1 MGRISTIFRYLIEI
15 VGADPFSLEELGRG
29 GGVLIW
35 KN

>member
-1 MGRISTIFRYLIEI
+1 MGRISTSYRYVIDI
-15 VGADPFSLEELGRG
+15 IGTDPFSLGELG